1 MSPLTKPT
9 LAEIEADWREFSG
22 GPPVVALLREYEASD
37 VTGALALR
45 GSETSGLVTWYID
58 GAAAEI
64 VSVHAEPQAS
74 GGGSALMDAAEEA
87 IRRAGVR
94 RVVLA
99 TTSDNTK
106 ALRFYVKRGYRLTR
120 VHLDALERVRRFKP
134 KVRAVGY
141 DGLPLQDM
149 WELEKQL

>member
-9 LAEIEADWREFSG
+9 PAEIEADWREFSG
-22 GPPVVALLREYEASD
+22 GPPIVALLREYQASD
-37 VTGALALR
+37 VTGAFALR
-45 GSETSGLVTWYID
+45 GGDTTGLVTWYID
-58 GAAAEI
+58 GAVAEI

-74 GGGSALMDAAEEA
+74 GGGTVLMEAAENEL
-87 IRRAGVR
+87 RRSGVR

-106 ALRFYVKRGYRLTR
+106 ALRFYIKRGYRLTR
-120 VHLDALERVRRFKP
+120 VHLDALDRVRRFKP
-134 KVRAVGY
+134 RVSGTGY

-149 WELEKQL
+149 WELEKLL